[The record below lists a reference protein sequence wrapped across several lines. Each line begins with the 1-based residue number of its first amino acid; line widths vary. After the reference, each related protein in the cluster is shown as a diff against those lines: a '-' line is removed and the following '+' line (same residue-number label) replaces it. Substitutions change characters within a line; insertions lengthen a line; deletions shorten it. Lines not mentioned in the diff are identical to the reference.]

1 MVTLEQN
8 TELSEKNMGEG
19 RGKPQRISS
28 IQLKAMKD
36 RDTKPSSFV
45 DVILRSLNSFWTTVS
60 SSFGYMFANKLS
72 KKKSFCEL
80 NGHSVRMVNGT
91 VTNRCRYCE
100 AEINSIDMLTSR

>member
-8 TELSEKNMGEG
+8 IELSEKSMSEE

-45 DVILRSLNSFWTTVS
+45 DVISRSLSSFWSTVS
-60 SSFGYMFANKLS
+60 SSFAYIFAKKLS
-72 KKKSFCEL
+72 KRKSFCEL

-91 VTNRCRYCE
+91 VTNRCRYCD